1 MLALTIFCAS
11 AHNRIWSPVPDKP
24 LWLERLPQ
32 VIDRLQERA
41 EPWVDRATLESLLG
55 VGRRRAQQLLA
66 QVPSQRV
73 GASVLA
79 GRAEVIA
86 HLKSIAA
93 GQETYYE
100 QRRRKRLWGSLE
112 KVRQDWTER
121 PPVLVEVPQSQVR
134 RIEVHDFDGLPE
146 GVELSP
152 GCITVR
158 FHHPD
163 EALQKLMALAMAVG
177 QNRAAFEERVAPPK
191 SQPASH
197 LYDL

>member
-1 MLALTIFCAS
+1 M
-11 AHNRIWSPVPDKP
+11 PDKP

-32 VIDRLQERA
+32 VINRLQERA
-41 EPWVDRATLESLLG
+41 EPWVDRATLELLLG

-66 QVPSQRV
+66 HIPSQRV
-73 GASVLA
+73 GASILA
-79 GRAEVIA
+79 GRTELIA

-100 QRRRKRLWGSLE
+100 QRRRKRLWDRLE
-112 KVRQDWTER
+112 KVRQDWTEQ
-121 PPVLVEVPQSQVR
+121 PPVLVEVAQSQVR
-134 RIEVHDFDGLPE
+134 RIEVHDFDGLPD

-158 FHHPD
+158 FNDPD

-177 QNRAAFEERVAPPK
+177 QNRAVFEERVSLPRPQVAG
-191 SQPASH
+191 H